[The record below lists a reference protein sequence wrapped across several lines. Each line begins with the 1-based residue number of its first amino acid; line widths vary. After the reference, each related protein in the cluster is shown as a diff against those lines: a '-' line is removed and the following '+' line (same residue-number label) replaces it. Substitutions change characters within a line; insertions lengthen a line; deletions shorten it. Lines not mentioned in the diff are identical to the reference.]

1 MDRRFKMAPEYMIV
15 DSPVGKL
22 KLVARDSKLVAI
34 LWENERKNRVKLG
47 EMQPADDNPTLLD
60 AARQL
65 HEYFSG
71 KRMRFDLDI
80 AMEGTPFQ
88 KRVWG
93 ALLDIPFG
101 ERRSYRDIATQIGNR
116 QAVRAVGAAIGRNPL
131 SIITPCH
138 RVIGS
143 SGNLTGFAGGLPTKA
158 LLLATEDRVTG
169 EAA

>member
-1 MDRRFKMAPEYMIV
+1 M
-15 DSPVGKL
+15 
-22 KLVARDSKLVAI
+22 
-34 LWENERKNRVKLG
+34 
-47 EMQPADDNPTLLD
+47 LLE

-65 HEYFSG
+65 REYFAG
-71 KRMRFDLDI
+71 KRRQFDLDI

-88 KRVWG
+88 RRGWG

-101 ERRSYRDIATQIGNR
+101 ERRTYRDIATRIGNR

-143 SGNLTGFAGGLPTKA
+143 SGSLTGFAGGLPTKA
-158 LLLATEDRVTG
+158 LLLDTEDR
-169 EAA
+169 AARETV